1 MRKNK
6 IIFFMFLLIGFGLV
20 NYPFISQWVNRRN
33 QGEVVYNYNTATE
46 DLTNGQREEI
56 LEAAKLY
63 NIELAENQSGLSD
76 GFSTERFEDDEY
88 ESLLNL
94 SGDGVMGYIGI
105 PAIDVMLPVYHGTG
119 ARALSE
125 GAGHLFRSSLP
136 VGGES
141 THTVISAHT
150 GLASKAMFTDL
161 DKLEMGDHFYIY
173 ILDEILAYEVND
185 IAVVEPEDTSR
196 LMIVP
201 GEDLATLV
209 TCTPYG
215 INSHRLLVQGVRVP
229 YVPEEQ
235 ALDPDEKESGFWVWC
250 RRGFIASVVILAA
263 VAVILMKPEK
273 KGRKRKYEKEEPG
286 N

>member
-1 MRKNK
+1 MRRDKL
-6 IIFFMFLLIGFGLV
+6 ILFLFLLIGFGLL
-20 NYPFISQWVNRRN
+20 NYPFVSQWVNRRSQSEVISNYGDNVDLLAKEEKETMLAAARAYN
-33 QGEVVYNYNTATE
+33 QN
-46 DLTNGQREEI
+46 
-56 LEAAKLY
+56 
-63 NIELAENQSGLSD
+63 LADKQSGLAD
-76 GFSTERFEDDEY
+76 GFTSSQAPDAEY

-94 SGDGVMGYIGI
+94 SGDGVMGYIEI
-105 PAIDVMLPVYHGTG
+105 PSIDVMLPVYHGTG
-119 ARALSE
+119 AHALSE
-125 GAGHLFRSSLP
+125 GAGHLFQSSLP
-136 VGGES
+136 VGGED

-173 ILDEILAYEVND
+173 ILDEVLAYEVND
-185 IAVVEPEDTSR
+185 IAVVEPQDTEK
-196 LMIVP
+196 LKIVP

-263 VAVILMKPEK
+263 VALILMKPEK

>member
-6 IIFFMFLLIGFGLV
+6 LIFFMFLLIGFGLI
-20 NYPFISQWVNRRN
+20 NYPFISQWVNRRS
-33 QGEVVYNYNTATE
+33 QGEVIYDYSTAAE
-46 DLTNGQREEI
+46 GLSDGQRKEM

-63 NIELAENQSGLSD
+63 NAKLADKQSGLAD
-76 GFSTERFEDDEY
+76 GFTSSQTPDAEY

-94 SGDGVMGYIGI
+94 SGDGVMGYIEI
-105 PAIDVMLPVYHGTG
+105 PTIEVMLPVYHGTG
-119 ARALSE
+119 AQALSE
-125 GAGHLFRSSLP
+125 GAGHLFQSSLP
-136 VGGES
+136 VGGED

-161 DKLEMGDHFYIY
+161 DKLEAGDHFFIHV
-173 ILDEILAYEVND
+173 LDEVLAYEVND
-185 IAVVEPEDTSR
+185 IAVVEPQDTEK
-196 LMIVP
+196 LKIVP

-229 YVPEEQ
+229 YDPEEQ
-235 ALDPDEKESGFWVWC
+235 ALDPDDKENGFWVWC

-263 VAVILMKPEK
+263 VAFILMKPEK